1 MGAIIDFLSTDKRR
15 ASIDA
20 FIRNAASNGTTE
32 IHVEQ
37 ICSALQLD
45 YQKTAKDLEAMIKL
59 SYQYKTLNKAY
70 IDISRKALV
79 LSVKR
84 DGSITDKL
92 KSMVDDASGALL
104 GQKFF
109 GQKNEESK
117 NATLATKCQN
127 CGAPIDGRI
136 SECEYC
142 GSPLK

>member
-20 FIRNAASNGTTE
+20 FISNAASSGTTE
-32 IHVEQ
+32 IHIEQ

-59 SYQYKTLNKAY
+59 SYQYKVLSKAY
-70 IDISRKALV
+70 IDISRKALI
-79 LSVKR
+79 LSAKR

-109 GQKNEESK
+109 GQKNADSK
-117 NATLATKCQN
+117 NATPATKCQN
-127 CGAPIDGRI
+127 CGAPIEGRMI
-136 SECEYC
+136 ECEYC